1 MAKLSSAK
9 MNAITQ
15 VHNGETLTARKNT
28 LDSLVRDGYLAMYT
42 TGYVL
47 DDAAYAL
54 GFERPSQKTA
64 TVEEVLSE
72 LDTNPW
78 DNVTEHATISDAL
91 DHLSTEKWS
100 RTKNAIADLASQA
113 SKNLERPFVV
123 REWVATRWVVI
134 PDTRSITWGT
144 ANVKR
149 ERMRSQGRT
158 VHVLNIQT
166 QQVWA

>member
-1 MAKLSSAK
+1 MAKLSPAQ

-15 VHNGETLTARKNT
+15 VHGGETLTARKNT
-28 LDSLVRDGYLAMYT
+28 LDSLVRDDYLAMYT

-47 DDAAYAL
+47 TDKAYAL
-54 GFERPSQKTA
+54 GFERPSQKTNSVDEI
-64 TVEEVLSE
+64 TE
-72 LDTNPW
+72 LLDSNPW
-78 DNVTEHATISDAL
+78 DNVTEHATIGDAL

-100 RTKNAIADLASQA
+100 RTKNAITDLASQA

-149 ERMRSQGRT
+149 NRLKAQGRT

-166 QQVWA
+166 QEVWA